1 MIEFGIAIVILALI
15 GWILNAALDHLAPG
29 HPAVLNHLIWAVV
42 VIIALAKFLA
52 LIGLIGLIGGSV
64 KV

>member
-1 MIEFGIAIVILALI
+1 MGLVEFGITIVILALI
-15 GWILNAALDHLAPG
+15 GWVLNVALDHLAPG

-42 VIIALAKFLA
+42 ILIALVRFVAVL
-52 LIGLIGLIGGSV
+52 GGQV

>member
-1 MIEFGIAIVILALI
+1 MGLIEFGITIVIVALI
-15 GWILNAALDHLAPG
+15 GWVLIVALDHLAPS

-42 VIIALAKFLA
+42 VIIALVKFVA
-52 LIGLIGLIGGSV
+52 LVGGQV